1 MEKQVRAVTPIFK
14 HKEYMHKAF
23 ILTMQKKPKFMIIIH
38 ASLQSAMTG
47 LKNETAMT
55 KDKEFQHK

>member
-14 HKEYMHKAF
+14 HKAF
-23 ILTMQKKPKFMIIIH
+23 ILTMQKKPKFMIIH

-47 LKNETAMT
+47 LKNETAMA

>member
-47 LKNETAMT
+47 LKNETAMA
-55 KDKEFQHK
+55 KD